1 MNNFDFK
8 LRMPIETNRNND
20 TITKVCVE
28 DVSRILSRVQ
38 TSINK
43 TNKDVK
49 NLFKSVRKRYT
60 SSFQDSEGYL
70 VIGRGYSQPCHGD
83 QFDEKT
89 GNNIAFMKAK
99 LNANFKK
106 RSLLISAYNKY
117 IDVLNSIDDEL
128 EKIES
133 YILMDLDN
141 LREYNP
147 EYLKDIEYEKGILE
161 KDEDPEE
168 ETDTTD
174 PKND

>member
-8 LRMPIETNRNND
+8 FRMPIETSRNND

-43 TNKDVK
+43 ANNDVK
-49 NLFKSVRKRYT
+49 KLFKSVRKRYT

-83 QFDEKT
+83 QFDEKI

-106 RSLLISAYNKY
+106 RSLLISTYNKY
-117 IDVLNSIDDEL
+117 IDVLDSIDEEL

-161 KDEDPEE
+161 KDEEPEV
-168 ETDTTD
+168 DTTD
-174 PKND
+174 DSKND

>member
-8 LRMPIETNRNND
+8 LRMPIETTRNND

-43 TNKDVK
+43 ANKDVK
-49 NLFKSVRKRYT
+49 GLFKSVRKRYV

-70 VIGRGYSQPCHGD
+70 IIGRGYSQPCHGD
-83 QFDEKT
+83 QFDEQI

-106 RSLLISAYNKY
+106 RSLLISTYNKY
-117 IDVLNSIDDEL
+117 IDVLNSIDEEL
-128 EKIES
+128 DKIEDL
-133 YILMDLDN
+133 ILMDLNN

-147 EYLKDIEYEKGILE
+147 EYLKDIEYKRCILE
-161 KDEDPEE
+161 KDEESDNL
-168 ETDTTD
+168 D
-174 PKND
+174 ND

>member
-8 LRMPIETNRNND
+8 LRMPIETTRNNE

-43 TNKDVK
+43 ANKDVK
-49 NLFKSVRKRYT
+49 NLFKSVRKRYA

-83 QFDEKT
+83 QFDEKI

-106 RSLLISAYNKY
+106 RSLLISAYNK
-117 IDVLNSIDDEL
+117 
-128 EKIES
+128 S
-133 YILMDLDN
+133 YARKVRT
-141 LREYNP
+141 REYTTRNRRYRKSNFLFSQNIQMP
-147 EYLKDIEYEKGILE
+147 EPRRHRRPQL
-161 KDEDPEE
+161 PEGYWR
-168 ETDTTD
+168 TDGTA
-174 PKND
+174 